1 MQVSSY
7 DRPSAIAHITSNVGC
22 PNERILGTAGYFP
35 PDYTKWYQKLQIIL
49 GSACKALN
57 PGGTGAV
64 QPEDAY
70 NRPLSPTAAILRE
83 LDRWKDGLP
92 AHLRVEAA
100 NSLAPAVQRPLLLM
114 YIEYY
119 YILVLITRS
128 ALLRRAMMI
137 TAESPNDQPIPQA
150 LITVSET
157 CIDAGKSLGQLL
169 RRMDSIHRYNAVTW
183 FDVFYTVMATSIS
196 SFERSLTLSTGG
208 FCLGPRA

>member
-7 DRPSAIAHITSNVGC
+7 DRPSAIAHIASNVGC

-35 PDYTKWYQKLQIIL
+35 PDYNKWYQKLQIIL

-57 PGGTGAV
+57 PGGSGGTV

-70 NRPLSPTAAILRE
+70 NRPLSPTAAVLRE

-92 AHLRVEAA
+92 PHLRVEALS
-100 NSLAPAVQRPLLLM
+100 SLAPTVQRPLLLLH
-114 YIEYY
+114 IEYN

-128 ALLRRAMMI
+128 ALLRRAMII
-137 TAESPNDQPIPQA
+137 TEDPPEQNVHQA

-157 CIDAGKSLGQLL
+157 CVDAGKSLGQLL
-169 RRMDSIHRYNAVTW
+169 RKMDSIHRFNAVTW
-183 FDVFYTVMATSIS
+183 FDIFYTVSAS
-196 SFERSLTLSTGG
+196 RLSH
-208 FCLGPRA
+208 FYIC